1 MAEKKNNIRLFAA
14 LDVGSFEL
22 CLKIFEISPKGI
34 RQLDHLRHR
43 LALGTD
49 SYATRKISLGKMEEL
64 FRILQEFKDVMKEYH
79 VKDYRA
85 YGTSALRETDNTEI
99 LLDQIKNRSG
109 IDLEIL
115 SNSEQRFLDYKAIAA
130 YGDRFDAIIA
140 KPAAIVDIGGGSIQL
155 SLFDKGALVITQS
168 LKLGVLR
175 LHERLQAMKP
185 RSTQIEALLDEMID
199 GQLSVFK
206 KMYLKDRE
214 IENLIIMDDYL
225 SDHFKTAVPGVGE
238 DRVATVKAFTE
249 FADSIMGE
257 GNEELSDRLEIS
269 EESVP
274 LLKISAGIMKRV
286 ARSFGAYALWVP
298 GATLCDGIAYEYAEQ
313 HKLKA
318 ASRDFEADILACAA
332 TISRRYMGSRKR
344 SDALENIALAI
355 FDGMSRVHGMGER
368 QRLIL
373 RLSAVLHDCGK
384 FINMTNVGECSH
396 AIIMNTEMIGLSHQE
411 REMLACVVKFNH
423 EDFEYYEELS
433 THSDLSEEAYLII
446 AKLTAILRIAN
457 ALDKS
462 HKQKIKNIKVSLK
475 EDKLIIDVDAGAD
488 LLFEE
493 ERFVS
498 RAAFFEEVYGLR
510 PVIKRSPM
518 PL

>member
-1 MAEKKNNIRLFAA
+1 MPEKKNAVKLFAA

-34 RQLDHLRHR
+34 RQLDYLRHR

-64 FRILQEFKDVMKEYH
+64 FRILQEFKDVMKQYR

-99 LLDQIKNRSG
+99 LLDQIRNRSG

-130 YGDRFDAIIA
+130 IGDQFDAVIA
-140 KPAAIVDIGGGSIQL
+140 KPTAIVDIGGGSIQL

-175 LHERLQAMKP
+175 LHERILAMKP
-185 RSTQIEALLDEMID
+185 RSTQIEAVMDEMID
-199 GQLSVFK
+199 GQLQVFK
-206 KMYLKDRE
+206 KIYLKDRE
-214 IENLIIMDDYL
+214 IKNLIIMDDYL
-225 SDHFKTAVPGVGE
+225 SGRFKEAVPGVGE
-238 DRVATVKAFTE
+238 DKTATAGAFLE
-249 FADSIMGE
+249 FADGIMEE
-257 GNEELSDRLEIS
+257 GSEELSDRLEIS

-274 LLKISAGIMKRV
+274 LLKISTGIMKRV
-286 ARSFGAYALWVP
+286 VRSLGVEALWVP

-313 HKLKA
+313 HHLKA

-332 TISRRYMGSRKR
+332 TMSRRYMGSRR
-344 SDALENIALAI
+344 RADALETIALAI

-396 AIIMNTEMIGLSHQE
+396 AIIMNTEMIGLSHLE
-411 REMLACVVKFNH
+411 REMLAYVVKFNH
-423 EDFEYYEELS
+423 EPFEYYEDLS
-433 THSDLSEEAYLII
+433 AHSDITEESYLIV
-446 AKLTAILRIAN
+446 AKLTAILRVAN

-462 HKQKIKNIKVSLK
+462 HKQKISNIRVSLK
-475 EDKLIIDVDAGAD
+475 EDRLIIDADSGAD
-488 LLFEE
+488 LLFEQ
-493 ERFVS
+493 ERVAN
-498 RAAFFEEVYGLR
+498 RAAFFEEVYGLS
-510 PVIKRSPM
+510 PVIRRNSV
-518 PL
+518 

>member
-1 MAEKKNNIRLFAA
+1 MAEKKNNPRLFAA

-34 RQLDHLRHR
+34 RQIDHIRHR

-49 SYATRKISLGKMEEL
+49 SYATRKISLAKMEEL
-64 FRILQEFKDVMKEYH
+64 FRILQEFKDVMKQYH
-79 VKDYRA
+79 VRDYRA

-130 YGDRFDAIIA
+130 FGNLFDAIIA
-140 KPAAIVDIGGGSIQL
+140 KPTAIVDIGGGSIQL

-185 RSTQIEALLDEMID
+185 RSTQIEALMDEMID

-206 KMYLKDRE
+206 KMYLKERE
-214 IENLIIMDDYL
+214 IKNLIIMDDYL
-225 SDHFKTAVPGVGE
+225 SDRFKTAVPGVGD
-238 DRVATVKAFTE
+238 DRIATADAFLE
-249 FADSIMGE
+249 FADGVMGK
-257 GNEELSDRLEIS
+257 GSEEVADTLEIS

-286 ARSFGAYALWVP
+286 VRSFGADALWVP

-313 HKLKA
+313 NKLMS

-344 SDALENIALAI
+344 AEVLENIALAI
-355 FDGMSRVHGMGER
+355 FDGMKRVHGMGER

-373 RLSAVLHDCGK
+373 RLSATLHDCGK
-384 FINMTNVGECSH
+384 FINMTNVGECSY
-396 AIIMNTEMIGLSHQE
+396 AIIMNTEMIGLSHLE
-411 REMLACVVKFNH
+411 REMLASVVKFNH
-423 EDFEYYEELS
+423 EEFEYYEDLS
-433 THSDLSEEAYLII
+433 AHSDINEEAYLTI

-462 HKQKIKNIKVSLK
+462 HRQKIKDIKVSLK
-475 EDKLIIDVDAGAD
+475 EDKLTIDVDAGAD
-488 LLFEE
+488 LLFEQ

-510 PVIKRSPM
+510 PEIRRSG
-518 PL
+518 LSS

>member
-1 MAEKKNNIRLFAA
+1 MAEKKNNTRLFAA

-22 CLKIFEISPKGI
+22 SLKIFEISSKGI
-34 RQLDHLRHR
+34 KQIDYLRHR

-49 SYATRKISLGKMEEL
+49 SYATRKISLTKMEEL
-64 FRILQEFKDVMKEYH
+64 FKILQEFKDVMKQYH
-79 VKDYRA
+79 VRDYRA

-130 YGDRFDAIIA
+130 IGDQFDAIIA
-140 KPAAIVDIGGGSIQL
+140 KPTAIVDIGGGSIQL

-175 LHERLQAMKP
+175 LHERILTIKP
-185 RSTQIEALLDEMID
+185 RTSQIEELMDEMID

-214 IENLIIMDDYL
+214 IKNLIIMDDYL
-225 SDHFKTAVPGVGE
+225 SGRFKAAVEGVG
-238 DRVATVKAFTE
+238 DDCIAGADAFLE
-249 FADSIMGE
+249 FADGIMDK
-257 GNEELSDRLEIS
+257 GNEEMADMLEIS

-286 ARSFGAYALWVP
+286 ARSFGADALWVP

-313 HKLKA
+313 NKLMS

-344 SDALENIALAI
+344 SEALENIALTI
-355 FDGMSRVHGMGER
+355 FDGMKRVHGMGDR

-373 RLSAVLHDCGK
+373 RLSAALHDCGK
-384 FINMTNVGECSH
+384 FINMTNVGECSY
-396 AIIMNTEMIGLSHQE
+396 AIIMNTEMIGLSHLE
-411 REMLACVVKFNH
+411 REMLSCVVKFNH
-423 EDFEYYEELS
+423 EEFEYYEDLS
-433 THSDLSEEAYLII
+433 AHSDINEEAYLIV

-462 HKQKIKNIKVSLK
+462 HRQKIKNLKVSLK
-475 EDKLIIDVDAGAD
+475 DDSLIINVDAGDD

-493 ERFVS
+493 ERFVH
-498 RAAFFEEVYGLR
+498 RASFFEEVYGLR
-510 PVIKRSPM
+510 PVIRRI
-518 PL
+518 

>member
-1 MAEKKNNIRLFAA
+1 MAEKKNNTRLFAA

-22 CLKIFEISPKGI
+22 CLKIFEISSGGI

-49 SYATRKISLGKMEEL
+49 SYATRKISHVKMEEL
-64 FRILQEFKDVMKEYH
+64 FRILQEFKDVMREYH

-85 YGTSALRETDNTEI
+85 YGTSAFREIDNTEI
-99 LLDQIKNRSG
+99 LLDRIKNRSG

-130 YGDRFDAIIA
+130 NGDQFDAIIV
-140 KPAAIVDIGGGSIQL
+140 KPTAIVDIGGGSIQL

-175 LHERLQAMKP
+175 LHERLQSMKP
-185 RSTQIEALLDEMID
+185 RSTQIEALMDEMID

-214 IENLIIMDDYL
+214 IKNLIIMDDYL
-225 SDHFKTAVPGVGE
+225 SDRFESAVPGVGA
-238 DRVATVKAFTE
+238 DRVARIGEFME
-249 FADSIMGE
+249 FAEAIMGE
-257 GNEELSDRLEIS
+257 GSEELSDRLEIS

-274 LLKISAGIMKRV
+274 LLKISTGIMKRV
-286 ARSFGAYALWVP
+286 AKSFGADTLWVP

-313 HKLKA
+313 HRLKA

-344 SDALENIALAI
+344 ADALENIALAV
-355 FDGMSRVHGMGER
+355 FDGMKKVHGMGER

-373 RLSAVLHDCGK
+373 RLSATLHDCGK
-384 FINMTNVGECSH
+384 FINMTNVGGCSH
-396 AIIMNTEMIGLSHQE
+396 AIIMNTEIIGLSHQE
-411 REMLACVVKFNH
+411 REILACVVKFNH
-423 EDFEYYEELS
+423 EEFEYFEELS
-433 THSDLSEEAYLII
+433 THSDVTEEAYLNI

-462 HKQKIKNIKVSLK
+462 HKQKIKNVRVSLK
-475 EDKLIIDVDAGAD
+475 EDMLFIDVDAGAD
-488 LLFEE
+488 LLFEQ
-493 ERFVS
+493 ERLKS
-498 RAAFFEEVYGLR
+498 RASFFEEVYGLR
-510 PVIKRSPM
+510 PLIRRC
-518 PL
+518 L